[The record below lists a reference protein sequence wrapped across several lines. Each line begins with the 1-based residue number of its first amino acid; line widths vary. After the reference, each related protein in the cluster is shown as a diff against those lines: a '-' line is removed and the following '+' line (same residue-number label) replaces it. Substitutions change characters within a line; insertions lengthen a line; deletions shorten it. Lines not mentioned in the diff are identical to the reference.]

1 MFDDKIVTASASNT
15 TSKLYAWRPLAAE
28 RQQTSKIGRRILVAL
43 VEFRGGI
50 YFVYAVPTIRQI
62 YLRSKNG

>member
-1 MFDDKIVTASASNT
+1 MFDVKIITASALNT

-28 RQQTSKIGRRILVAL
+28 RLQTSEIGRRILVAL

-50 YFVYAVPTIRQI
+50 YFVYVVPTIRQK
-62 YLRSKNG
+62 YSRSKNG